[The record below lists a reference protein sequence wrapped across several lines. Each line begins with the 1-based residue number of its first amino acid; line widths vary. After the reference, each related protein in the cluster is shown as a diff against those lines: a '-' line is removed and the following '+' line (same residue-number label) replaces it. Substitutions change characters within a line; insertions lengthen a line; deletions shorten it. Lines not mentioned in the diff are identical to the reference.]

1 MTTWSGAELSAIG
14 DADELRVA
22 SLRGD
27 GSLRTPR
34 TIWVVRHGEDLYV
47 RSVRGSEGA
56 WFRGVQERREG
67 RVSAGGLERDVTFE
81 DTDHTLEDEIDEE
94 YRRKYGRTSTA
105 VDRITS
111 ADARATTIRLVPA

>member
-1 MTTWSGAELSAIG
+1 MTTWSGDELSTIG
-14 DADELRVA
+14 DASELEVA

-27 GSLRTPR
+27 GSLRKPR
-34 TIWVVRHGEDLYV
+34 TIWVVRHGDDLYV

-56 WFRGVQERREG
+56 WFRGVQERHDG
-67 RVSAGGLERDVTFE
+67 RISAGGLDRDVTFE
-81 DTDHTLEDEIDEE
+81 DADHALDDEIDEE

-111 ADARATTIRLVPA
+111 ADARSTTLRLVPA

>member
-1 MTTWSGAELSAIG
+1 M
-14 DADELRVA
+14 
-22 SLRGD
+22 
-27 GSLRTPR
+27 
-34 TIWVVRHGEDLYV
+34 RHGEDLYV